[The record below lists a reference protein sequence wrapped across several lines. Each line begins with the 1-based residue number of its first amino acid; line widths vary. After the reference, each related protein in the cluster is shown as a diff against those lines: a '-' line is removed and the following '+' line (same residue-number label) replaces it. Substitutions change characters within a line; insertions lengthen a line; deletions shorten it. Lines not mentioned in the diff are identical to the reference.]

1 MRDVN
6 RSTALWDRLKAA
18 RLIALISPRT
28 SQECVAAYEA
38 LAPLG
43 VTLEI
48 AFRTEAALEGIRTV
62 RAKHPDA
69 LLLAGTVLTAT
80 QAERAI
86 GAGAA
91 GVVSPD
97 YFPDVVEACIRHDV
111 LCIPGGLAEPGKT
124 LVQKAA
130 LLGVEPEELRARH
143 PYQWVYKLFPAMT
156 GEHGQL
162 ETARAW
168 KAVYPGLAIVYTGG
182 VTAEN
187 VGRIAASDPDG
198 IVCASAL
205 TRHVD
210 DPARMRAEAER
221 WLAILGSGAA
231 AGGGAGRA
239 VAEPAAAPAAAAVR
253 PEPPAARPLVVTFG
267 EIMLRLA
274 PPGYQRLAQAR
285 VLEATFGGAEANVA
299 VALSNLG
306 LRARFVSA
314 IPDQAVGQAAV
325 NALRAHGVDTSHVL
339 RRGSRLGIYYLEHGA
354 SQRPSRVVYDRAG
367 SAMATI
373 AAGQVD
379 WNAALDGATWF
390 HTSGITPALGDG
402 AAEATREAL
411 AAARAAGL
419 TVSLDLNY
427 RGKLWSREKA
437 RAVMTPLM
445 EYVDIVVG
453 NEADA
458 ADVFGIRAGQTDVGA
473 GKLDV
478 AAYEAVARELV
489 RQFELKM
496 AAITLRESRSASD
509 DRWSA
514 CLFDGTD
521 FHVGPRYDVHLVDR
535 VGGGDAFSAGLIHGL
550 VTGKAPKAALAF
562 GIAASCLKQTIPG
575 DFSLVSAAEVE
586 ALAGGETAGRIQR

>member
-1 MRDVN
+1 MRGAE
-6 RSTALWDRLKAA
+6 RSGALWERLRAK

-28 SQECVAAYEA
+28 GGDCVAAYEA
-38 LAPLG
+38 LDPLG
-43 VTLEI
+43 VVLEI
-48 AFRTEAALEGIRTV
+48 AFRTDAALEGIRAV

-69 LLLAGTVLTAT
+69 LLLAGTVLTAA
-80 QAERAI
+80 QAELAI
-86 GAGAA
+86 EAGAA

-97 YFPDVVEACIRHDV
+97 YFPDVVAACMRHDV
-111 LCIPGGLAEPGKT
+111 ICIPGGLAEPGKT
-124 LVQKAA
+124 LVHKAA
-130 LLGVEPEELRARH
+130 LLGIEPEVLRARH
-143 PYQWVYKLFPAMT
+143 PHQWVYKLFPAMT
-156 GEHGQL
+156 GAPGRL

-168 KAVYPGLAIVYTGG
+168 KAVYPGLTVVYTGG

-187 VGRIAASDPDG
+187 VGRIAKQDPDG

-205 TRHVD
+205 TRHVNE
-210 DPARMRAEAER
+210 PARMRAEAER
-221 WLAILGSGAA
+221 WLEILDT
-231 AGGGAGRA
+231 GGAIDGTQAGAFDEAQARPA
-239 VAEPAAAPAAAAVR
+239 V
-253 PEPPAARPLVVTFG
+253 RPLVVTFG
-267 EIMLRLA
+267 EIMLRLS
-274 PPGYQRLAQAR
+274 PPGHHRLGQ
-285 VLEATFGGAEANVA
+285 VQTLEATFGGAEANVA

-306 LRARFVSA
+306 LRARFVTA
-314 IPDQAVGQAAV
+314 VPDHAVGQAAV
-325 NALRAHGVDTSHVL
+325 NALRAHGVETDHVL
-339 RRGSRLGIYYLEHGA
+339 QRGSRLGIYYLEHGA
-354 SQRPSRVVYDRAG
+354 AQRPSRVIYDRAG
-367 SAMATI
+367 SAMAAI
-373 AAGQVD
+373 SAGQVD
-379 WNAALDGATWF
+379 WSAALAGATWF

-411 AAARAAGL
+411 AAAHAAGL

-458 ADVFGIRAGQTDVGA
+458 ADFFGIRAERTDVGA

-478 AAYEAVARELV
+478 SGYESVARELV
-489 RQFELKM
+489 SRFGLKM

-509 DRWSA
+509 NRWSA
-514 CLFDGTD
+514 CLFDGTE

-550 VTGKAPKAALAF
+550 ATGKPTPAALAF
-562 GIAASCLKQTIPG
+562 GVAASCLKQTIPG

-586 ALAGGETAGRIQR
+586 ALAGGDTAGRIQR